1 MMRTHDIREPL
12 RVGDRM
18 VKERYETYD
27 SKTGEVALSTDIFAD
42 VGPRWTGHAST
53 SVLVDK
59 LSPADVEFHMDRVL
73 DSVLESKSQ

>member
-1 MMRTHDIREPL
+1 MMRTNDTEGPL

-42 VGPRWTGHAST
+42 VGPRWTGYAST
-53 SVLVDK
+53 SVMVEK
-59 LSPADVEFHMDRVL
+59 LRAADVEFHMDRVL
-73 DSVLESKSQ
+73 DSILESKS